1 VDGKSC
7 DLGPGDSYSAPSG
20 ALHSAVALEA
30 SVVVDTLVMKS
41 IGTLDIPMDPIKK
54 FILKARHSFFIFGLA
69 SLLWFIFRTGSKPT
83 RMIYPC
89 QQASVASG
97 GLWLAAYVLPFLV
110 VVRSPGTAMRD
121 KGRILAGFLLLLI
134 ISLFVLGGSFNI
146 LGLAEVA
153 GDDATGAGKGDSIM
167 INLSPMRSQFPEPSD
182 IFAVTDTFG
191 NDDAVTR
198 LIALMQSHGLP
209 FYSLNGSSGIIGKN
223 DVVII
228 KVNSQW
234 DERGGTNSD
243 LVKSLVQAIL
253 DHPQGFAGEVVIA
266 DNGQGQYGST
276 GRGGSLSYARN
287 NAEDKAQSMQVVADS
302 FSDQKVST
310 YLWDTITNKKVG
322 EYGDGDMADGY
333 IVSGPP
339 DEQTKIA
346 VTYPKFQT
354 KYGTYISFK
363 LGVWDAANGSYN
375 SQRLKVLNVPV
386 LKTHAIYGV
395 TASVKHYMGV
405 GSDMQSREAGGR
417 SHNSVGTGGMGTEMA
432 QTRFPDLNILDAI
445 WINAHPKGGP
455 RTSYEQASHTG
466 IIAACVDPAAL
477 DYWAAKNILM
487 PAARDLGHDDLESMD
502 PDNTSPGAFGDWLRL
517 SLAEIQKAG
526 HRATVSDKS
535 MNVYLA

>member
-1 VDGKSC
+1 MNS
-7 DLGPGDSYSAPSG
+7 
-20 ALHSAVALEA
+20 
-30 SVVVDTLVMKS
+30 
-41 IGTLDIPMDPIKK
+41 IKK
-54 FILKARHSFFIFGLA
+54 LVHKARHSFFIFGLA

-89 QQASVASG
+89 QQASAASG

-110 VVRSPGTAMRD
+110 VVRSPGTAARG
-121 KGRILAGFLLLLI
+121 KGLILVGFLLLLLVT
-134 ISLFVLGGSFNI
+134 LFVMGGPFNI
-146 LGLAEVA
+146 TGLAEVA
-153 GDDATGAGKGDSIM
+153 GDEAALAGNGDSIM

-182 IFAVTDTFG
+182 IFAVTDAFG

-209 FYSLNGSSGIIGKN
+209 FYAQNDSFGIIGKN

-243 LVKSLVQAIL
+243 LVKALIKAIL
-253 DHPQGFAGEVVIA
+253 DHPQGFAGKVVIA

-287 NAEDKAQSMQVVADS
+287 NAEDKAQSMQAVADS
-302 FSDQKVST
+302 FPDQKVST
-310 YLWDTITNKKVG
+310 YLWETITNKKVG
-322 EYGDGDMADGY
+322 EYGEGDMADGY
-333 IVSGPP
+333 IVCGPP
-339 DEQTKIA
+339 DAQTKIA

-386 LKTHAIYGV
+386 LKTHVIYGV

-417 SHNSVGTGGMGTEMA
+417 SHNSVGSGGMGTEMA

-445 WINAHPKGGP
+445 WINAHPGGGP
-455 RTSYEQASHTG
+455 STSYEQASHTG
-466 IIAACVDPAAL
+466 IIAASVDPAAL

-487 PAARDLGHDDLESMD
+487 PAARLRGHDDLESLD
-502 PDNTSPGAFGDWLRL
+502 PDNTSLGTFGDWLRQ
-517 SLAEIQKAG
+517 SSVEIQQAG
-526 HRATVSDKS
+526 HRATMSEES

>member
-1 VDGKSC
+1 MNS
-7 DLGPGDSYSAPSG
+7 
-20 ALHSAVALEA
+20 
-30 SVVVDTLVMKS
+30 
-41 IGTLDIPMDPIKK
+41 IKK
-54 FILKARHSFFIFGLA
+54 LVHKARHSFFIFGLA

-97 GLWLAAYVLPFLV
+97 GLWLAAYVLPLFM
-110 VVRSPGTAMRD
+110 VVRSPGAATRD

-134 ISLFVLGGSFNI
+134 ISLFILGGLGGSFNI
-146 LGLAEVA
+146 LGLADVA
-153 GDDATGAGKGDSIM
+153 GDDATVAGKGDSIM

-209 FYSLNGSSGIIGKN
+209 FYAQNSSLGIIGKN

-243 LVKSLVQAIL
+243 LVKALVQAIL
-253 DHPQGFAGEVVIA
+253 EHPQGFTGEVVIA

-287 NAEDKAQSMQVVADS
+287 NAVDKAQSMQAVADS
-302 FSDQKVST
+302 FPDQKVST
-310 YLWDTITNKKVG
+310 YLWDTITSKKVG
-322 EYGDGDMADGY
+322 EYSEGDMADGY
-333 IVSGPP
+333 IVCGPP
-339 DEQTKIA
+339 DAQTKIT

-354 KYGTYISFK
+354 KYGTCISFK

-395 TASVKHYMGV
+395 TACVKHYMGV

-417 SHNSVGTGGMGTEMA
+417 SHNSVGSGGMGTEMA

-445 WINAHPKGGP
+445 WINAHPGGGP
-455 RTSYEQASHTG
+455 STSYEQASHTG
-466 IIAACVDPAAL
+466 IIAASVDPAAL

-487 PAARDLGHDDLESMD
+487 PAARLRGHDDLESLD
-502 PDNTSPGAFGDWLRL
+502 PDNTSPGTFGDWLRQ
-517 SLAEIQKAG
+517 SSAEIQKAG
-526 HRATVSDKS
+526 HRATVSDES